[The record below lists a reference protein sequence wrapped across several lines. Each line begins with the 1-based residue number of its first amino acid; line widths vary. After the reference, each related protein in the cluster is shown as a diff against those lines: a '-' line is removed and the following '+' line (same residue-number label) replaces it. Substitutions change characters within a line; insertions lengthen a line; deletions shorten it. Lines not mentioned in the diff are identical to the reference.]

1 MRLWDIARGKEIRR
15 LHADTLP
22 VLPHDTKLLDPP
34 GDIQR
39 VAFAPDGRHVLFG
52 GANGLLGL
60 WDVDTGNVVR
70 RFVGHTIYVDGV
82 AVSRDG
88 KQALSAGT
96 EGTVRLW
103 DMATGRELQRMA
115 GHTDGLSSVAFSP
128 DGTRALSGSRDHTM
142 RLWDLRK
149 GEQIRAPFLG
159 HSDCVLWT
167 VVFMPDG
174 QQALSIDSTV
184 RLWDLNGDPP
194 DRRQLRTFDAH
205 TAPVLDVAVSSD
217 GRRILS
223 GSVDGTARLWDRFTG
238 REIATLVG
246 HRNWIQAVALTPD
259 GRFALTSGGA
269 EGRVPPYR
277 PGNDFAIRLWELPR
291 EP

>member
-1 MRLWDIARGKEIRR
+1 MRLWDIASGKEIRR
-15 LHADTLP
+15 LNADTLP
-22 VLPHDTKLLDPP
+22 VLPSHTQLRDPP

-39 VAFAPDGRHVLFG
+39 VTFAPDGRHVLFG

-60 WDVDTGNVVR
+60 WDVDTGRVAR

-88 KQALSAGT
+88 KRVLSAGT

-103 DMATGRELQRMA
+103 DMATGKELQRMA
-115 GHTDGLSSVAFSP
+115 GHTDAPASVAFSS

-149 GEQIRAPFLG
+149 GEQIGAPFPG
-159 HSDCVLWT
+159 HPHMVLWT
-167 VVFMPDG
+167 VVFLPDG
-174 QQALSIDSTV
+174 QQAISCDSTI
-184 RLWDLNGDPP
+184 RLWDLTRDLPTG
-194 DRRQLRTFDAH
+194 RQLRTFDAH
-205 TAPVLDVAVSSD
+205 TAPVLDVALSSD

-269 EGRVPPYR
+269 EGRAPPYR
-277 PGNDFAIRLWELPR
+277 PGNDFALRLWRLP
-291 EP
+291 